1 MAGATRTLRLVS
13 AFRVAVVP
21 AGTEGRDIPAA
32 QKRLRLTQYL
42 SVSARTDSYPTGQEL
57 TGNSLVSYPATQF
70 NRSRRTDSSGRLGF
84 RLLLDH
90 LLRQGHFKIHGLP
103 DGGELEMVWTIRKDC
118 AFGDHNLCTTAKVLI
133 HSKLRVRLAGLRHRS
148 RFLLNQEVGDA
159 SRLIANPR

>member
-70 NRSRRTDSSGRLGF
+70 NRQSKDGFKRQARIPPSFGSPSSSGSFQNPR
-84 RLLLDH
+84 
-90 LLRQGHFKIHGLP
+90 
-103 DGGELEMVWTIRKDC
+103 
-118 AFGDHNLCTTAKVLI
+118 
-133 HSKLRVRLAGLRHRS
+133 
-148 RFLLNQEVGDA
+148 A
-159 SRLIANPR
+159 SRWW